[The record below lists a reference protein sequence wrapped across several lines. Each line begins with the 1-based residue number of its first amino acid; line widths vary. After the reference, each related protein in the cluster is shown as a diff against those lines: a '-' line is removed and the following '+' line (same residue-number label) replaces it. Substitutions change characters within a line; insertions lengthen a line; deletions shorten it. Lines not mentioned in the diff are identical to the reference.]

1 MTSFL
6 ILRPMTDM
14 KEENFQVL
22 VWKTK
27 VVKKLEVTELIN
39 EKVDMYFQKV
49 YDAGVIK
56 KDDEIWTSRE
66 YVLRKDGKHSKKWV
80 NNGYKVTE
88 ITNGKLTVILV
99 DYDKELKEIFSLN
112 ILEECCLINLA

>member
-39 EKVDMYFQKV
+39 EKVDMYLQKV
-49 YDAGVIK
+49 CEAEVIK

-80 NNGYKVTE
+80 NNGCKVTE
-88 ITNGKLTVILV
+88 ITNGKLTAILV
-99 DYDKELKEIFSLN
+99 SYDKELKEIFSLN